1 MVFLTQYIRSLLSRE
16 RGEDVTEYAL
26 VLGLVAIAAVVAIGL
41 VGGSLNTWW
50 TNLHTQIC
58 ALNALFPA

>member
-50 TNLHTQIC
+50 TNLNTQIG